1 MANVNIK
8 YVLAEILDNNLIC
21 WSIKDNKA
29 LLAEQDSLAF
39 DAAESAKL
47 LENKLAAI
55 GNGIVTVTASGKPKK
70 DRAGAETRK
79 IRSFTINLDREAATT
94 INAGSMHHNGAEI
107 EKMHHMLLDKEREI
121 LALKYALEK
130 ANDTIDELQKELE
143 EEAEEEE
150 TIAGLSPKM
159 IETVLSSTLINIFTP
174 KAAEATNINGI
185 NGLDDSLPLAQWKAV
200 DPEAEKVIKAIL
212 LVIEKDPNTY
222 NFIKSTLLNTYK

>member
-8 YVLAEILDNNLIC
+8 YVLTEVIDNNLIC

-79 IRSFTINLDREAATT
+79 VRSFNINLDREAATAMVGIST
-94 INAGSMHHNGAEI
+94 HTNGQEI
-107 EKMHHMLLDKEREI
+107 EKMHHLLLDKEREI
-121 LALKYALEK
+121 LTLKFALEK
-130 ANDTIDELQKELE
+130 ANDTIDQLKKELE
-143 EEAEEEE
+143 EEEEEE
-150 TIAGLSPKM
+150 TIAGFSPKM
-159 IETVLSSTLINIFTP
+159 IETVLSSTLVNIFAP
-174 KAAEATNINGI
+174 KEAAAAKTINGI
-185 NGLDDSLPLAQWKAV
+185 ADDNSAVFNSWIAV
-200 DPEAEKVIKAIL
+200 DSEALQVVKSIL
-212 LVIEKDPNTY
+212 VVIEKDPTTY
-222 NFIKSTLLNTYK
+222 NFIKSTLLSNYK

>member
-8 YVLAEILDNNLIC
+8 YVLAEVIDNNLIC

-79 IRSFTINLDREAATT
+79 VRSFNINLDREAATSM
-94 INAGSMHHNGAEI
+94 AAVSMHSNGAEV
-107 EKMHHMLLDKEREI
+107 EKMHHLLLDKEREI
-121 LALKYALEK
+121 LHLKYALEK
-130 ANDTIDELQKELE
+130 ANDTIDELKKELE
-143 EEAEEEE
+143 EEGEEE
-150 TIAGLSPKM
+150 TIAGLSPKL
-159 IETVLSSTLINIFTP
+159 IETVLSSTLVNIFSP
-174 KAAEATNINGI
+174 KEAAATTI
-185 NGLDDSLPLAQWKAV
+185 NGLDDVSPLSQWMQK
-200 DPEAEKVIKAIL
+200 DKEAEQVIKAIL
-212 LVIEKDPNTY
+212 VVIEKDPTTY
-222 NFIKSTLLNTYK
+222 NFIKSTLLTNYK